1 MRDCLMQA
9 AAVLVVQQNVFHTQ
23 NRLCQEGCVTRQEL
37 VKHLLQSLSTEDVQI
52 AIPIHFFNSG

>member
-1 MRDCLMQA
+1 MQT

-37 VKHLLQSLSTEDVQI
+37 VKHLLQRLSTEYVQI
-52 AIPIHFFNSG
+52 SIPTHFSNSG